1 MRTQFTNMKMIGF
14 TMVSHASHVSHVSP
28 IPRKLNEV
36 ERPRKLNEAERVVYS
51 NFLNECLFVWNSKLG
66 TKVVKDVEHKCNE
79 NIWGI
84 WLNEMY

>member
-1 MRTQFTNMKMIGF
+1 
-14 TMVSHASHVSHVSP
+14 MVSHVPRVSPVPRVSHVSHVSHVP
-28 IPRKLNEV
+28 HVPPVKPVI
-36 ERPRKLNEAERVVYS
+36 PRKLNEAERVVYS

-66 TKVVKDVEHKCNE
+66 TKVAKDVEHKCNE